1 MRSSRTFND
10 VKRCA
15 SSSSSWNGKLAAPI
29 PPQISTAQKITE
41 NTAAISSVIGL
52 LVTAASALKFG
63 KELYFGWNGAGGGGA
78 EKARSST
85 TGMLG
90 GGEMRDGRGPHNG
103 DEMDEGHSKQ
113 QLGPKHPLQDSGK
126 EPTVVSSSNKAEDSI
141 AALVALLPKLGLP
154 AEQQEALKE
163 KLNNLNEVSLLD
175 QSLVRSSIVQ
185 SLNNPDISVQDREA
199 ILKHIGDLSKIEP
212 STVFRQKQ
220 GDRKGIRVRR
230 RRRQRKGANGWSDL

>member
-1 MRSSRTFND
+1 MAARIRRPNSTQ
-10 VKRCA
+10 VCA
-15 SSSSSWNGKLAAPI
+15 SSVCRPL
-29 PPQISTAQKITE
+29 
-41 NTAAISSVIGL
+41 
-52 LVTAASALKFG
+52 
-63 KELYFGWNGAGGGGA
+63 
-78 EKARSST
+78 
-85 TGMLG
+85 
-90 GGEMRDGRGPHNG
+90 RGQHNG

-141 AALVALLPKLGLP
+141 AALVALLPKLELP

-163 KLNNLNEVSLLD
+163 QLNNLSQVTLLEK
-175 QSLVRSSIVQ
+175 SVFLSSIVK
-185 SLNNPDISVQDREA
+185 LLKNPDISVQDKEA

-230 RRRQRKGANGWSDL
+230 RRRQRKGTNGWSDL